1 MTEASKSEKNARG
14 TITSVEV
21 EIFGA
26 TYPVRGEH
34 GREYLEKLAD
44 LVDHKMRE
52 IGSKVPTVDSGKIAI
67 LAALNLADELAQ
79 CTKQQE
85 GERVRIMEKV
95 AELTGE
101 LSEALDGSAPGPRA
115 TPVTASVKEST

>member
-1 MTEASKSEKNARG
+1 MTEPSKSEKNTRG
-14 TITSVEV
+14 TTSVDV

-26 TYPVRGEH
+26 VYPVRGEH
-34 GREYLEKLAD
+34 GREYLEKLAGV
-44 LVDHKMRE
+44 VDHKMRE
-52 IGSKVPTVDSGKIAI
+52 IGSHAPTVDTGKIAI
-67 LAALNLADELAQ
+67 LAALNLADELLQ

-101 LSEALDGSAPGPRA
+101 LTQALD
-115 TPVTASVKEST
+115 T

>member
-1 MTEASKSEKNARG
+1 MDEAGKIAKTAKVA
-14 TITSVEV
+14 TSVEV

-26 TYPVRGEH
+26 VYPVRGDH
-34 GREYLEKLAD
+34 DREYLEELAG

-52 IGSKVPTVDSGKIAI
+52 VGNNVRTVDTSKIAI
-67 LAALNLADELAQ
+67 LAALNLADELLQ

-85 GERVRIMEKV
+85 GERVQIMEKV

-101 LSEALDGSAPGPRA
+101 LTQALNS
-115 TPVTASVKEST
+115 